1 MKNQL
6 STVTEVVVRSTFYI
20 ITNFV
25 FVSMGLSFHTHW
37 IAILFLLS
45 MVWATI
51 DYGKSVNKI
60 TGKKVIAEIL
70 CICCIAISIAI
81 AYFVGYIQGEIVS
94 FWKHNAITLRL
105 SYQYEMSFQNWIPAA
120 TGAASESSKSE
131 KDLLLFLL
139 SRLRSRPFCPVQI
152 VVVSERNIFLPRRLA
167 FLIFVRSKK
176 QR

>member
-1 MKNQL
+1 MNKLLPYETVVKAHEGDPDAIDTVLSHYAGYIRYCSKVHGKINTEVEEYVKQKLITALFKFRFDPLIDSKQKIKEARDFMKNQL
-6 STVTEVVVRSTFYI
+6 LTVTEVVVRSAFYI
-20 ITNFV
+20 ITNYV

-81 AYFVGYIQGEIVS
+81 AYFVGYIQGAIIS
-94 FWKHNAITLRL
+94 F
-105 SYQYEMSFQNWIPAA
+105 
-120 TGAASESSKSE
+120 
-131 KDLLLFLL
+131 
-139 SRLRSRPFCPVQI
+139 
-152 VVVSERNIFLPRRLA
+152 
-167 FLIFVRSKK
+167 
-176 QR
+176 

>member
-1 MKNQL
+1 MSKLLPYETIVKAHEGDPDAIDTVLSHYAGYIRYCSKVHGKINTEVEEYVKQKLITALFKFRFDPLIDSKQKIKEARDFMKNQL
-6 STVTEVVVRSTFYI
+6 LTVTEVVVRSAFYI
-20 ITNFV
+20 ITNYV

-81 AYFVGYIQGEIVS
+81 AYFVGYIQGAIVS
-94 FWKHNAITLRL
+94 F
-105 SYQYEMSFQNWIPAA
+105 
-120 TGAASESSKSE
+120 
-131 KDLLLFLL
+131 
-139 SRLRSRPFCPVQI
+139 
-152 VVVSERNIFLPRRLA
+152 
-167 FLIFVRSKK
+167 
-176 QR
+176 

>member
-51 DYGKSVNKI
+51 DYGKSVNKKKI
-60 TGKKVIAEIL
+60 TGK
-70 CICCIAISIAI
+70 
-81 AYFVGYIQGEIVS
+81 
-94 FWKHNAITLRL
+94 R
-105 SYQYEMSFQNWIPAA
+105 
-120 TGAASESSKSE
+120 
-131 KDLLLFLL
+131 LLLKYYVYAA
-139 SRLRSRPFCPVQI
+139 LR
-152 VVVSERNIFLPRRLA
+152 
-167 FLIFVRSKK
+167 
-176 QR
+176 

>member
-1 MKNQL
+1 MNKLLPYETIVKAHEGDPDAIDTVLSHYAGYIRYCSKVHGKVNTEVEEHIKQKLITALFKFRFDSKQEIKEARGFMKNQL

-81 AYFVGYIQGEIVS
+81 AYFVGYIQGAIIS
-94 FWKHNAITLRL
+94 F
-105 SYQYEMSFQNWIPAA
+105 
-120 TGAASESSKSE
+120 
-131 KDLLLFLL
+131 
-139 SRLRSRPFCPVQI
+139 
-152 VVVSERNIFLPRRLA
+152 
-167 FLIFVRSKK
+167 
-176 QR
+176 

>member
-51 DYGKSVNKI
+51 DYGK
-60 TGKKVIAEIL
+60 KKVIAEIL

-94 FWKHNAITLRL
+94 F
-105 SYQYEMSFQNWIPAA
+105 
-120 TGAASESSKSE
+120 
-131 KDLLLFLL
+131 
-139 SRLRSRPFCPVQI
+139 
-152 VVVSERNIFLPRRLA
+152 
-167 FLIFVRSKK
+167 
-176 QR
+176 

>member
-1 MKNQL
+1 MNKLLPYETIVKAHEGDPDAIDTVLSHYAGYIRYCSKVHGKINTEVEEYVKQKLITALFKFRFDPLIDSKQKIKEARDFMKNQL
-6 STVTEVVVRSTFYI
+6 LTVTEVVVRSAFYI
-20 ITNFV
+20 ITNYV

-81 AYFVGYIQGEIVS
+81 AYFVGYIQGAIVS
-94 FWKHNAITLRL
+94 F
-105 SYQYEMSFQNWIPAA
+105 
-120 TGAASESSKSE
+120 
-131 KDLLLFLL
+131 
-139 SRLRSRPFCPVQI
+139 
-152 VVVSERNIFLPRRLA
+152 
-167 FLIFVRSKK
+167 
-176 QR
+176 

>member
-20 ITNFV
+20 ITNYV

-60 TGKKVIAEIL
+60 TGKKVRMPT
-70 CICCIAISIAI
+70 
-81 AYFVGYIQGEIVS
+81 
-94 FWKHNAITLRL
+94 ITQAR
-105 SYQYEMSFQNWIPAA
+105 IPAFFA
-120 TGAASESSKSE
+120 VFVSLAAKS
-131 KDLLLFLL
+131 LW
-139 SRLRSRPFCPVQI
+139 
-152 VVVSERNIFLPRRLA
+152 
-167 FLIFVRSKK
+167 
-176 QR
+176 